1 VQSFDSNAD
10 ERNLQG
16 TLTSHALDMVETL
29 IKNLETSIKNLEK
42 YEIQASREFAN
53 FKSKLSAE
61 TVLLNEEFATKTVYL
76 GKLKIDEEVALSLLN
91 KAEETMEKSESLLS
105 SNIEEYNNKKN
116 FYMAEKARRNEENEI
131 IDEIIAVYQEKVV
144 DAQQYLKDK
153 VQDYVEDEDFDQT
166 REESKKKRTDELVKE
181 TGKIKELVEEEAKIN
196 IEKVK
201 KNEEKKV
208 KKGKSYVE
216 EDIEGFLEI

>member
-1 VQSFDSNAD
+1 MQSFDSNAD